1 MAKRLT
7 LVELLGNIGI
17 TSMGE
22 GNAALIRR
30 EHHISTIE
38 DLMCLTPVQIELSGA
53 SQNRTIGRSQADQ
66 IYESLRSPRIQA
78 ILQKASTWLELPA
91 SKERANEA
99 KAQLQSTDIAIDLK
113 GKKVCFTGTAP
124 ISRKDLTS
132 LLEAHGAVVQ
142 SSVNKE
148 TEILFIADP
157 NSTSSKA
164 VSARKNGTQILAYTE
179 LGI

>member
-1 MAKRLT
+1 MAKRLS
-7 LVELLGNIGI
+7 LAELLGNIGI

-22 GNAALIRR
+22 GNAKIILG
-30 EHHISTIE
+30 EHHIYTIE
-38 DLMCLTPVQIELSGA
+38 ALMGLTPVQIELSGA
-53 SQNRTIGRSQADQ
+53 SQARTIGRSQAEQ
-66 IYESLRSPRIQA
+66 IYASLRTPRIQG
-78 ILQKASTWLELPA
+78 ILQKASAWLELPA
-91 SKERANEA
+91 SKERAIEA
-99 KAQLQSTDIAIDLK
+99 QAQLQETKLAISIE

-132 LLEAHGAVVQ
+132 LLEAQGAIVQ

-164 VSARKNGTQILAYTE
+164 TSARKNGTQILAYSE

>member
-22 GNAALIRR
+22 GNAAIILR

-38 DLMCLTPVQIELSGA
+38 DVMGLTPVQIELSGA

-66 IYESLRSPRIQA
+66 IYESLRRPRIQA
-78 ILQKASTWLELPA
+78 ILQKASTWLELPTT
-91 SKERANEA
+91 SERVH
-99 KAQLQSTDIAIDLK
+99 KAIAIDLK

-132 LLEAHGAVVQ
+132 LLEFHGAVIQ
-142 SSVNKE
+142 SAVNKE
-148 TEILFIADP
+148 TEILFMSDP
-157 NSTSSKA
+157 SSTSSKA